1 MWEEA
6 KNNEEF
12 ARGLGNGL
20 SNIFENLDRTY
31 QERIMNLARLVES
44 KYGTIIVS

>member
-1 MWEEA
+1 MGGA
-6 KNNEEF
+6 KNYEEF

-20 SNIFENLDRTY
+20 NIFENLDRTY